1 MAFKMKS
8 PLKNYQKGYY
18 GEGGSKPLKFL
29 GGILGGSANLVFKV
43 SGLFGR
49 NRNRGNASG
58 VRSFADKAATGAFGS
73 LFTKKGKIK
82 K

>member
-8 PLKNYQKGYY
+8 PLKNY
-18 GEGGSKPLKFL
+18 SKPLKMNFL
-29 GGILGGSANLVFKV
+29 GGILGGGIGGNLVNKV

-49 NRNRGNASG
+49 NRNRGNAGSARSG
-58 VRSFADKAATGAFGS
+58 ARSFAEKAATGALGS